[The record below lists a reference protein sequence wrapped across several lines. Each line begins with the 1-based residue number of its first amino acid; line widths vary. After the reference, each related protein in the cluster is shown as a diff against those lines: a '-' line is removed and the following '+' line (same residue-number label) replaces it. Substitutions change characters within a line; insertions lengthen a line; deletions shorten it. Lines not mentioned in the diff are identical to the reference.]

1 MYFGESSTA
10 ITTFYFYLICI
21 ARSEER
27 TKDKEDDY
35 VVYIFL
41 DF

>member
-1 MYFGESSTA
+1 MYFGESST
-10 ITTFYFYLICI
+10 TMSTFYFFLICI
-21 ARSEER
+21 ARSEKKN
-27 TKDKEDDY
+27 KDKEVY